1 MTSFEFVGVNLWFY
15 SPSMLVGLRHSLASN
30 SPELAEFPYSVATTV
45 RPSIR

>member
-1 MTSFEFVGVNLWFY
+1 MTSLVSICVNLWFY
-15 SPSMLVGLRHSLASN
+15 FPSMLVGLRHSLASN